1 MQPIIYVAG
10 PYRGPDRE
18 TIAANIEA
26 ARRLA
31 LYACTLGWF
40 PLVPHMNTAHM
51 DADLPDL
58 GDAFWLRGTMEL
70 MERCDAVVLIE
81 GWGRS
86 EGTLAEIARADAL
99 RLPVFRS
106 SDLLPSAAEFIDYLF
121 AKEGVLA

>member
-10 PYRGPDRE
+10 PYRGPDRAA
-18 TIAANIEA
+18 IAANIDA

-40 PLVPHMNTAHM
+40 PICPHTNTAHM
-51 DADLPDL
+51 DADLPNL
-58 GDAFWLRGTMEL
+58 GDEFWLRGTLEL
-70 MERCDAVVLIE
+70 MERCDAVVLVD
-81 GWGRS
+81 GWERS
-86 EGTLAEIARADAL
+86 AGTLGEIARADTM

-121 AKEGVLA
+121 AKEGEMA